1 MDSQLYEIIEKYM
14 STSTIVDKS
23 KLPQST
29 WDSMIAAYGVLLN
42 EQMGSSVISELLSLP
57 KLVGAAAIEDALLIL
72 DSPRNNKNRL
82 DNTTISPNTQQD
94 VASGNKALI
103 VSSQPSV
110 AVPNLNG
117 KTSIKK
123 SKKVNF
129 ENTSR
134 LVPEVDKH
142 EHLIS
147 FEAGISHNDLSELDT
162 SIPAD
167 GLMGNHRKL
176 PANIQSHPLVLL
188 RIPLF
193 VAERIKSSRTDL
205 TNEDIGKQFIAS
217 FERNGYE
224 GFDSVSIV
232 GPAMNSTH
240 FLVWD
245 AIIRCYREQS
255 KDEILK
261 NMAVLKIRLSKF
273 MDYLGVPAKY
283 KSRDKKKHIADVIH
297 TLKSQ
302 EIVIT
307 QTNDKELTSP
317 IKKSVISL
325 IHGFVFDEQTDEI
338 TISAGKSFFQLFG
351 EHQLIPV
358 DTGLIQSL
366 THEVER
372 IAVIFLSALP
382 TKNNKNLKLSR
393 ILDRVRPRGVAR
405 SGRERDLIIRLLERL
420 KCDGRVDFTL
430 DTSDSD
436 FSYKDFSHNLQRSVT
451 VKKVTLVLPRKPR
464 ADKLNQHTAEYHEKM
479 STWAKDSIT
488 TLHAYQAETGD
499 MLVTM
504 VPLPR
509 LESLIEAC
517 EIIRDSYTKKFILD
531 TIDSRRERRKWLSK
545 KYSD

>member
-1 MDSQLYEIIEKYM
+1 
-14 STSTIVDKS
+14 
-23 KLPQST
+23 
-29 WDSMIAAYGVLLN
+29 MISAYSALLCD
-42 EQMGSSVISELLSLP
+42 QMGSSVINDLLSLP
-57 KLVGAAAIEDALLIL
+57 KLVGAAAIKDALLIL
-72 DSPRNNKNRL
+72 DSPSNMPNPR
-82 DNTTISPNTQQD
+82 DGNTLNETPLQD
-94 VASGNKALI
+94 IASGKEL
-103 VSSQPSV
+103 VSTFQQPIADASSSHEKS
-110 AVPNLNG
+110 N
-117 KTSIKK
+117 IKK
-123 SKKVNF
+123 YKKTNPTKKSLLADEVVN
-129 ENTSR
+129 R
-134 LVPEVDKH
+134 
-142 EHLIS
+142 EHLMGFDPAIS
-147 FEAGISHNDLSELDT
+147 YIDLSELDT

-193 VAERIKSSRTDL
+193 VAERIRSSRTDL

-224 GFDSVSIV
+224 GFNSVSIV

-245 AIIRCYREQS
+245 AIIPCNSEQS

-261 NMAVLKIRLSKF
+261 NMAVLKIKLSKF

-283 KSRDKKKHIADVIH
+283 KSRDKKKQISDVIH
-297 TLKSQ
+297 ALKSQ

-307 QTNDKELTSP
+307 QTNDKEYTNP

-351 EHQLIPV
+351 DHQLIPV

-420 KCDGRVDFTL
+420 KGDGRVDFTL

-436 FSYKDFSHNLQRSVT
+436 FSYKDFSHNLQRSVI

-464 ADKLNQHTAEYHEKM
+464 ADKLNQQTVDFHEKM
-479 STWAKDSIT
+479 TSWAKDSIS
-488 TLHAYQAETGD
+488 TLHSYQAETGD

-517 EIIRDSYTKKFILD
+517 EIIRDSYTKRFILD

-545 KYSD
+545 K

>member
-1 MDSQLYEIIEKYM
+1 MDSKLYEIIEKYM
-14 STSTIVDKS
+14 STSTNIDKTR
-23 KLPQST
+23 LPQST
-29 WDSMIAAYGVLLN
+29 WNSMISAYSVLLCD
-42 EQMGSSVISELLSLP
+42 QMGSSVINDLLSLP
-57 KLVGAAAIEDALLIL
+57 KLVGAAAIKDALLIL
-72 DSPRNNKNRL
+72 DSPSNRPNPR
-82 DNTTISPNTQQD
+82 DGNTLKETPLQD
-94 VASGNKALI
+94 IASGKELVSTFQQPI
-103 VSSQPSV
+103 VEASSSHDKS
-110 AVPNLNG
+110 N
-117 KTSIKK
+117 IKK
-123 SKKVNF
+123 YKKTNPTKMSLLADEVVN
-129 ENTSR
+129 R
-134 LVPEVDKH
+134 
-142 EHLIS
+142 EHLMGFDPAIS
-147 FEAGISHNDLSELDT
+147 YNDLSELDT
-162 SIPAD
+162 SIPAN

-193 VAERIKSSRTDL
+193 VAERIRSSRTDL

-224 GFDSVSIV
+224 GFNSVSIV

-261 NMAVLKIRLSKF
+261 NMAVLKIKLSKF

-283 KSRDKKKHIADVIH
+283 KSRDKKKQISDVIH
-297 TLKSQ
+297 ALKSQ

-307 QTNDKELTSP
+307 QTNDKEYTNP

-351 EHQLIPV
+351 DHQLIPV

-420 KCDGRVDFTL
+420 KGDGRVDFTL

-436 FSYKDFSHNLQRSVT
+436 FSYKDFSHNLQRSVI

-464 ADKLNQHTAEYHEKM
+464 ADKLNQQTEEFHEKM
-479 STWAKDSIT
+479 SSWAKDSIS
-488 TLHAYQAETGD
+488 TLHSYQAETGD

-517 EIIRDSYTKKFILD
+517 EIIRDSYTKRFILD

-545 KYSD
+545 K